1 MIYWDNNKN
10 LELIIKRGISFEEIE
25 KIIMEEK
32 YIDILKHPKRKN
44 QYIFTIMINDYVWVV
59 PFVKSDEKIFLKT
72 AFPSRKFTNSY
83 KRK

>member
-1 MIYWDNNKN
+1 
-10 LELIIKRGISFEEIE
+10 
-25 KIIMEEK
+25 MEEK

-44 QYIFTIMINDYVWVV
+44 QYIFTIKNQYIFTIMINDYVWAV

-72 AFPSRKFTNSY
+72 AFPSRKFTNIY

>member
-44 QYIFTIMINDYVWVV
+44 QYIFIIMINDYVWVV

-72 AFPSRKFTNSY
+72 AFPSKRFTNIY

>member
-10 LELIIKRGISFEEIE
+10 LELIIKRGISFEESE

-44 QYIFTIMINDYVWVV
+44 QYTFKIMINDCVWVV

-72 AFPSRKFTNSY
+72 AFPSRKFTNNY